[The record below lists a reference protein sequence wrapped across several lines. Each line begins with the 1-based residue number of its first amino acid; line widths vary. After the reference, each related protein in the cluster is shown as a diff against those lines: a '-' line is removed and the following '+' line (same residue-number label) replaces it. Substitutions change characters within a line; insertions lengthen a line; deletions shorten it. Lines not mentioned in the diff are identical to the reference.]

1 MKAIGLHTYV
11 ILPALARIL
20 QQQQQQKKTAATTMF
35 IT

>member
-1 MKAIGLHTYV
+1 MKAIGLHAYA